1 MNLGINTDF
10 LSASHDPDYYLKLI
24 AESGFT
30 HLHWCHQWNTDYIYS
45 KSEISHYKKVI
56 RDCGL
61 TLQDIH
67 ASVGQ
72 EKLYFSLEEYRRKAG
87 MELILNRI
95 EMFAELEG
103 TGALALHVP
112 TYRRVFG
119 VTEDEFRKI
128 PAWVVQIRRTL
139 DELMP
144 YLEKYDC
151 AIAIE
156 NMPNE
161 AFEVIEELMNAY
173 PAERLGITYDSGHGN
188 YGFCRGLEYLDKW
201 KHRLKVLHLNDNDGT
216 LDRHQPPFYGTV
228 DWEKLTKILAE
239 SALNNLP
246 LSFELSMTHTP
257 FFNPA
262 LRKDQEESDIRK
274 FLSDAFERCSK
285 VDKLYKD
292 SLASKAE
299 TANSVRSTR

>member
-10 LSASHDPDYYLKLI
+10 LSGTFDPEYYLKFI

-30 HLHWCHQWNTDYIYS
+30 HLHWCHQWNTDYIYG

-56 RDCGL
+56 RNYGL

-112 TYRRVFG
+112 SYRRVYG
-119 VTEDEFRKI
+119 VTEDDFRKI
-128 PAWVVQIRRTL
+128 PAYVLQIRRTF

-144 YLEKYDC
+144 YLEQYNC
-151 AIAIE
+151 ALAIE

-161 AFEVIEELMNAY
+161 AFEVIGELMNTY
-173 PAERLGITYDSGHGN
+173 PAERIGITYDSGHGN
-188 YGFCRGLEYLDKW
+188 YGYCRGVQYLDQW

-228 DWEKLTKILAE
+228 NWEKLTKILAG
-239 SALNNLP
+239 SALTNLP
-246 LSFELSMTHTP
+246 LSFELSMKHTP
-257 FFNPA
+257 FYNPA
-262 LRKDQEESDIRK
+262 AAKDQAESDIRK
-274 FLSDAFERCSK
+274 FLADAFERCSK
-285 VDKLYKD
+285 VNGMFE
-292 SLASKAE
+292 SASKAQFGKQ
-299 TANSVRSTR
+299 S

>member
-1 MNLGINTDF
+1 MNIGINTDF
-10 LSASHDPDYYLKLI
+10 LSDSHEPEYYLKLI

-30 HLHWCHQWNTDYIYS
+30 HLHWCHQWNSDFIYS
-45 KSEISHYKKVI
+45 KSETAYYKNVI
-56 RDCGL
+56 KKYGL

-72 EKLYFSLEEYRRKAG
+72 EKCYFSLEEYRRKAG

-112 TYRRVFG
+112 TYRHVYG
-119 VTEDEFRKI
+119 ATEEYFKKI
-128 PAWVVQIRRTL
+128 PAFVAQVRRTL

-144 YLEKYDC
+144 YLEKYNC

-161 AFEVIEELMNAY
+161 AFEVIEELMNNY

-188 YGFCRGLEYLDKW
+188 YGFCRGTEYLDQW

-228 DWEKLTKILAE
+228 NWEKLAKILAE
-239 SALNNLP
+239 SALTGLP
-246 LSFELSMTHTP
+246 LSFELSMKHTP
-257 FFNPA
+257 FYNPA
-262 LRKDQEESDIRK
+262 HGIHQPETDIRK
-274 FLSDAFERCSK
+274 FLADAFERCSN
-285 VDKLYKD
+285 VDKLYRE
-292 SLASKAE
+292 SLASRAE
-299 TANSVRSTR
+299 TANSVRNTR